1 MRVRLKKMD
10 VFWLKASSF
19 FRQLREVDSNRP
31 NLPTR
36 DREIGRVLVQAE
48 GLAPAAFSRLRD
60 VAGDARALASSAM
73 VRGWISEPKALGT

>member
-36 DREIGRVLVQAE
+36 DREIG
-48 GLAPAAFSRLRD
+48 SW
-60 VAGDARALASSAM
+60 SSFRP
-73 VRGWISEPKALGT
+73 RGWPQPPFLACEM